1 MGPPQLFQWE
11 ARESQDTA
19 LILDLAAIREGHLP
33 LVGRKAFN
41 LGLMAEIGLPVPKGF
56 VVTTGVFK
64 ASIGSPCGEIEIPAD
79 LREQI
84 IAAYRATGFRSVAVR
99 SSATLEDL
107 AEASFAGIYISHL
120 NVSSEEELL
129 QAVEV
134 CYRSLWAPASASYRT
149 SLGLEADGAAMA
161 VIVQEMIEA
170 QAGGVI
176 YTFDPVTFRSEEL
189 LINSVFGLSEP
200 LVSGQV
206 SGDLFQVDRSG
217 RLIKQ
222 RITEKPFMSTP
233 RGEVSLPEGSKGL
246 PSLTPEQIRNLV
258 EHGKAIEAFFGSPQD
273 IEFAVTRE
281 GIAILQAR
289 PITIGTES
297 LDVKIERYRQKEIDR
312 LKKRI
317 RELRRKGKLTTSEAV
332 FSSSNIAEL
341 LPTPT
346 PMSFGIFSYIFAD
359 DGGIQLGR
367 RQLGY
372 LLGDETSEGLFE
384 LICGHP
390 YLNLEIDAR
399 TFSIGIPLDIEGY
412 IDRVNADPHQANYPE
427 LGLYEQEWTPEDL
440 VVRFGPEAGRRYY
453 EQFLEFLWGMA
464 RHGREYPDRFTEE
477 VEPYLQRYLEKERN
491 VDVRV
496 LSTEEIAE
504 KIHAYLEHLRTFSCV
519 RFVIAARLG
528 FFFTERIKRKLF
540 RLFPHEGER
549 LVGELLRGLEGSR
562 IARQAVDLQRLFR
575 GAISSEE
582 FLREYGHLASNELEI
597 SLPRLADDPRALE
610 RLAKEFK
617 GTARDPLQLF
627 RQQTRRRK
635 KAEDDIRRQLKQAG
649 TNSETAR
656 ELFQELKIAQCS
668 LSLRETIKYYLVAE
682 YALMRRALTVL
693 AERLELRHADLFYLY
708 PAEIRELLTDPKA
721 AKEKIEQRKEERRL
735 ALALAKRK
743 GMPKVIFE
751 SALEEIGRT
760 PRIEASSEFQGAPV
774 SSGEAV
780 GTVRILD
787 PDALAFIAGVDEL
800 GTNDVIVVRAANLG
814 MFLPIT
820 KAAGLIMETGGILAH
835 GACLARESGIPAVVL
850 ENATVLLS
858 EGIVVKIDGGSGK
871 VSVVAGQDL
880 PG

>member
-1 MGPPQLFQWE
+1 MGHPQLFQSE

-19 LILDLAAIREGHLP
+19 LILDLAAIREGDLP

-41 LGLMAEIGLPVPKGF
+41 LGLMAEIGLPVPRGF
-56 VVTTGVFK
+56 VITTEVFK
-64 ASIGSPCGEIEIPAD
+64 ASVRSPCGEIEIPAD
-79 LREQI
+79 LRERI
-84 IAAYRATGFRSVAVR
+84 IAAYRARDFQGVAVR

-107 AEASFAGIYISHL
+107 PQASFAGIYISHL

-129 QAVEV
+129 QAVEA
-134 CYRSLWAPASASYRT
+134 CYCSLWAPASASYRT

-176 YTFDPVTFRSEEL
+176 YTFDPVTLRSDEL

-217 RLIKQ
+217 CLIKQ
-222 RITEKPFMSTP
+222 RITGKPFMSTP

-246 PSLTPEQIRNLV
+246 PSLTPEQIRSVV

-273 IEFAVTRE
+273 IEFAVTQE
-281 GIAILQAR
+281 GITILQAR
-289 PITIGTES
+289 PITIGTECV
-297 LDVKIERYRQKEIDR
+297 DVKIERYRQKEIER

-317 RELRRKGKLTTSEAV
+317 RELRRRGKLTPSEAI

-359 DGGIQLGR
+359 EGGIQRGR

-372 LLGDETSEGLFE
+372 ALGDETSEGLFE

-390 YLNLEIDAR
+390 YFNLEIDAR

-412 IDRVNADPHQANYPE
+412 IDRVKADPHQANYPE
-427 LGLYEQEWTPEDL
+427 LGFYEQGWSLEDL
-440 VVRFGPEAGRRYY
+440 VVRFGPDAGSRYH
-453 EQFLEFLWGMA
+453 EQFLEFLRGMA
-464 RHGREYPDRFTEE
+464 RHGREYPDHFTEE
-477 VEPYLQRYLEKERN
+477 VEPHLQRYLEEERD
-491 VDVRV
+491 VDLTTFSSR
-496 LSTEEIAE
+496 EIGE

-519 RFVIAARLG
+519 HFVIAARLA
-528 FFFTERIKRKLF
+528 FFFTERIKKKILRF
-540 RLFPHEGER
+540 FPEEGQC
-549 LVGELLRGLEGSR
+549 LVGDLLRGLEGSR
-562 IARQAVDLQRLFR
+562 IARQAVDLTRYFR
-575 GAISSEE
+575 GGISSAE

-597 SLPRLADDPRALE
+597 SLPRLADDPWALE

-617 GTARDPLQLF
+617 GTARDPLQIF
-627 RQQTRRRK
+627 RQQARRRK
-635 KAEDDIRRQLKQAG
+635 KAEDGIRRRLKQAG
-649 TNSETAR
+649 TRSEIAQ
-656 ELFQELKIAQCS
+656 ELFRELKIAQRF
-668 LSLRETIKYYLVAE
+668 LSLRETIKFYLVAE
-682 YALMRRALTVL
+682 YALIRRALTIL
-693 AERLELRHADLFYLY
+693 AERLELRPEDPFYLY
-708 PAEIRELLTDPKA
+708 PAEIPELLMNSKA
-721 AKEKIEQRKEERRL
+721 ARETAEQRREERRL

-751 SALEEIGRT
+751 STLDEIGRT
-760 PRIEASSEFQGAPV
+760 PRIEPSSEFQGTPV
-774 SSGEAV
+774 SSGVAV

-787 PDALAFIAGVDEL
+787 PDALSIPGTLDEL
-800 GTNDVIVVRAANLG
+800 GNNDVIVVRAANLG
-814 MFLPIT
+814 MFLLIRE
-820 KAAGLIMETGGILAH
+820 AAGLIMETGGILAH

-850 ENATVLLS
+850 ENATVLFS
-858 EGIVVKIDGGSGK
+858 EGSVVKIDGGSGK
-871 VSVVAGQDL
+871 VSVLAGQDV